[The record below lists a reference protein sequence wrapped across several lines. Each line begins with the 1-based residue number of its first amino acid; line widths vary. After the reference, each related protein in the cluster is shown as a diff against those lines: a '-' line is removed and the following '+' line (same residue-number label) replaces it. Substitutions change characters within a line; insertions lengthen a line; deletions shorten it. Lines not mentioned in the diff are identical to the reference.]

1 MAAGVPTRGG
11 VMSRYEFTFLV
22 TDVELSEEERL
33 RVGRAVAMAG
43 AAELGAALPPEAVS
57 APVQLD
63 ERLYKVWCGIPREV
77 AFPPG
82 VESPEVA

>member
-1 MAAGVPTRGG
+1 
-11 VMSRYEFTFLV
+11 MSRYEFLFVV
-22 TDVELSEEERL
+22 TDVELSDEVRL

-43 AAELGAALPPEAVS
+43 AAELASALPPEATS

-63 ERLYKVWCGIPREV
+63 ERLYKVWCGIPREI

-82 VESPEVA
+82 VEDPEVA